1 MSLEEG
7 ARLQGVGMYM
17 TQQSTMLENAYFKF
31 VQRWVMDG
39 GRIRQLLTDAKS
51 HADVGDMLLASQLYT
66 KATEI
71 EPNNAAAWY
80 GLGVIQTARGFP
92 EDSRLAFEKANL
104 IDPEHAPTA
113 ANLAVLLEDVNPV
126 RSYELATM
134 AIGKLGSI
142 QQLSLIIERQDRT
155 RPDNETVLST
165 DTEQYEEAP
174 MLESR
179 EINDDLSQSEGPL
192 IESRMIE
199 DDEEIILTSRPI
211 ETIEEVI
218 NNAKEML
225 ATNRANEA
233 LSSIRS
239 KLEKDGSMNYEL
251 WSLCATT
258 LSTLGHNNEALE
270 AIEYAIAIGD
280 DRAETHFN
288 HSQILKDMGK
298 NEQSLESISNALIS
312 DPEHVKSLIFMG
324 DLKIQQNEADEA
336 ISYWEK
342 AHALA
347 PDETL
352 IARVK
357 EARDGISKNN
367 GYDIGE
373 DLNMES
379 IDDRIAFARALSKEG
394 DYVNSVKA
402 WKRLLEVDRDS
413 PEIWNGMADSLS
425 AAGHVD
431 RALQCRQK
439 ANSLVV
445 EKTDDSIS
453 EPEEELDLISAGKE
467 AQEII
472 ENSQNSPEINANV
485 SIEWYN
491 KGINLLA
498 EERGAEALSSF
509 EKAIGG
515 APKEELELRVKA
527 QAGRGHALYQM
538 GKYGDSIRSY
548 HTAIA
553 MDPEGV
559 NGKLLYNMGSSY
571 ASLDL
576 FQDAVKCFTQAI
588 DRGLDGNDRAL
599 CKKQLSRC
607 KILAKEQAKRSRR

>member
-1 MSLEEG
+1 
-7 ARLQGVGMYM
+7 
-17 TQQSTMLENAYFKF
+17 
-31 VQRWVMDG
+31 MDG
-39 GRIRQLLTDAKS
+39 GRISQLLTDAKA

-80 GLGVIQTARGFP
+80 GLGVVQTARGFP
-92 EDSRLAFEKANL
+92 DDSRLAFEKANKL
-104 IDPEHAPTA
+104 DPEHAPTA
-113 ANLAVLLEDVNPV
+113 ANLAVLLENIDPV

-134 AIGKLGSI
+134 AVGKLGSI
-142 QQLSLIIERQDRT
+142 QQLSTIIESR
-155 RPDNETVLST
+155 NESIVDSDAVKLT
-165 DTEQYEEAP
+165 DIEQNEEVP

-179 EINDDLSQSEGPL
+179 ETNDDFSKSEEIPI
-192 IESRMIE
+192 IESRKIE
-199 DDEEIILTSRPI
+199 DQEVILLESRPV
-211 ETIEEVI
+211 ETIDEVI

-239 KLEKDGSMNYEL
+239 RLETDGSMNYEL

-258 LSTLGHNNEALE
+258 LYMIGHNNEALE

-280 DRAETHFN
+280 DRAKTHFN
-288 HSQILKDMGK
+288 HSQILKELGK
-298 NEQSLESISNALIS
+298 IEQSSQSISNALIS
-312 DPEHVKSLIFMG
+312 DPEHINSLISMG
-324 DLKIQQNEADEA
+324 EIKIQQNETEEA
-336 ISYWEK
+336 ISFWERAYTISSDEELMIRIQK
-342 AHALA
+342 AKDSVSK
-347 PDETL
+347 DEE
-352 IARVK
+352 I
-357 EARDGISKNN
+357 ES
-367 GYDIGE
+367 GE
-373 DLNMES
+373 ELVMES
-379 IDDRIAFARALSKEG
+379 IDEKISIARALTEDG

-402 WKRLLEVDRDS
+402 WKRLLEVKRDS

-439 ANSLVV
+439 ANSLIMEERDGSV
-445 EKTDDSIS
+445 S
-453 EPEEELDLISAGKE
+453 EPEEELDLIAAGKE
-467 AQEII
+467 AQEIM
-472 ENSQNSPEINANV
+472 ENTDNSPEVDANI

-498 EERGAEALSSF
+498 EERGSEALSSF

-548 HTAIA
+548 HTAIS

-559 NGKLLYNMGSSY
+559 SGKLLYNMGSSY
-571 ASLDL
+571 ASLEL
-576 FQDAVKCFTQAI
+576 FQDAVKCFIQAI
-588 DRGLDGNDRAL
+588 DRGLDDNDRAL

-607 KILAKEQAKRSRR
+607 KILAKEQARRASR

>member
-1 MSLEEG
+1 
-7 ARLQGVGMYM
+7 
-17 TQQSTMLENAYFKF
+17 
-31 VQRWVMDG
+31 MDG
-39 GRIRQLLTDAKS
+39 GRISQLLTDAKA

-80 GLGVIQTARGFP
+80 GLGVVQTARGFP
-92 EDSRLAFEKANL
+92 DDSRLAFEKANML
-104 IDPEHAPTA
+104 DPEHAPTA
-113 ANLAVLLEDVNPV
+113 ANLAVLLENIDPV

-134 AIGKLGSI
+134 AVEKLGSI
-142 QQLSLIIERQDRT
+142 QQLSIIIESR
-155 RPDNETVLST
+155 NESIVDSEAVKLT
-165 DTEQYEEAP
+165 DIEQNEEAP

-179 EINDDLSQSEGPL
+179 EINDDLSKSEEIPI
-192 IESRMIE
+192 IESRKIE
-199 DDEEIILTSRPI
+199 DQEDILLEARSV
-211 ETIEEVI
+211 ETIDEVI

-239 KLEKDGSMNYEL
+239 RLETDGSMNYEL

-258 LSTLGHNNEALE
+258 LYMIGHNNEALE

-280 DRAETHFN
+280 DRAKTHFN
-288 HSQILKDMGK
+288 HSQILKELGK
-298 NEQSLESISNALIS
+298 IEQSLQSISNALIS
-312 DPEHVKSLIFMG
+312 DPEHINSLISMG
-324 DLKIQQNEADEA
+324 EIKIQQNETDEA
-336 ISYWEK
+336 ISFWERAYRISSDEELMIRIQK
-342 AHALA
+342 AKDSVSE
-347 PDETL
+347 DEEIESGEEL
-352 IARVK
+352 IA
-357 EARDGISKNN
+357 
-367 GYDIGE
+367 
-373 DLNMES
+373 ES
-379 IDDRIAFARALSKEG
+379 IDEKISIARALTEDG

-402 WKRLLEVDRDS
+402 WKRLLEVNRDS
-413 PEIWNGMADSLS
+413 PDIWNGMADSLS

-439 ANSLVV
+439 ANSLIM
-445 EKTDDSIS
+445 EERDDSIS
-453 EPEEELDLISAGKE
+453 EPEEELDLIAAGKE

-472 ENSQNSPEINANV
+472 ENTDNSPEVDANI

-498 EERGAEALSSF
+498 EERGSEALSSF

-548 HTAIA
+548 HTAIS

-559 NGKLLYNMGSSY
+559 SGKLLYNMGSSY
-571 ASLDL
+571 ASLEL
-576 FQDAVKCFTQAI
+576 FQDAVKCFIQAI
-588 DRGLDGNDRAL
+588 DRGLDDNDRAL

-607 KILAKEQAKRSRR
+607 KILAKEQARRASR

>member
-1 MSLEEG
+1 
-7 ARLQGVGMYM
+7 
-17 TQQSTMLENAYFKF
+17 
-31 VQRWVMDG
+31 MDG
-39 GRIRQLLTDAKS
+39 GRISQLLTDAKA

-80 GLGVIQTARGFP
+80 GLGVGQTARGFP
-92 EDSRLAFEKANL
+92 DDSRHAFEKANML
-104 IDPEHAPTA
+104 DPEHAPTA
-113 ANLAVLLEDVNPV
+113 ANLAVLLENIDPV

-134 AIGKLGSI
+134 AVGKLGSI
-142 QQLSLIIERQDRT
+142 QQLSTIIESR
-155 RPDNETVLST
+155 NESIVDSDAVKLT
-165 DTEQYEEAP
+165 DIEQNEEVP

-179 EINDDLSQSEGPL
+179 ETNDDFSKSEEMPI
-192 IESRMIE
+192 IESRKIE
-199 DDEEIILTSRPI
+199 DQEVILLESRPV
-211 ETIEEVI
+211 ETIDEVI

-239 KLEKDGSMNYEL
+239 RLETDGSMNYEL

-258 LSTLGHNNEALE
+258 LYMIGHNNEALE

-280 DRAETHFN
+280 DRAKTHFN
-288 HSQILKDMGK
+288 HSQILKELGK
-298 NEQSLESISNALIS
+298 IEQSSQSISNALIS
-312 DPEHVKSLIFMG
+312 DPEHINSLISMG
-324 DLKIQQNEADEA
+324 EIKIQQNETEEA
-336 ISYWEK
+336 ISFWERAYTISSDEELMIRIQK
-342 AHALA
+342 AKDSVSK
-347 PDETL
+347 DEE
-352 IARVK
+352 I
-357 EARDGISKNN
+357 ES
-367 GYDIGE
+367 GE
-373 DLNMES
+373 ELVMES
-379 IDDRIAFARALSKEG
+379 IDEKISIARALTEDG

-402 WKRLLEVDRDS
+402 WKRLLEVKRDS

-439 ANSLVV
+439 ANSLIM
-445 EKTDDSIS
+445 EERDDSVS
-453 EPEEELDLISAGKE
+453 EPEEELDLIAAGKE
-467 AQEII
+467 AQEIM
-472 ENSQNSPEINANV
+472 ENTDNSPEVDANI

-498 EERGAEALSSF
+498 EERGSEALSSF

-548 HTAIA
+548 HTAIS

-559 NGKLLYNMGSSY
+559 SGKLLYNMGSSY
-571 ASLDL
+571 ASLEL
-576 FQDAVKCFTQAI
+576 FQDAVKCFIQAI
-588 DRGLDGNDRAL
+588 DRGLDDNDRAL

-607 KILAKEQAKRSRR
+607 KILAKEQARRASR

>member
-1 MSLEEG
+1 
-7 ARLQGVGMYM
+7 
-17 TQQSTMLENAYFKF
+17 
-31 VQRWVMDG
+31 MDG
-39 GRIRQLLTDAKS
+39 GRISQLLTDAKA

-80 GLGVIQTARGFP
+80 GLGVVQTARGFP
-92 EDSRLAFEKANL
+92 DDSRHAFEKANML
-104 IDPEHAPTA
+104 DPEHAPTA
-113 ANLAVLLEDVNPV
+113 ANLAVLLENIDPV

-134 AIGKLGSI
+134 AVGKLGSI
-142 QQLSLIIERQDRT
+142 QQLSTIIESR
-155 RPDNETVLST
+155 NESIVDSDAVKLT
-165 DTEQYEEAP
+165 DIEQNEEVP

-179 EINDDLSQSEGPL
+179 ETNDDFSKSEEMPI
-192 IESRMIE
+192 IESRKIE
-199 DDEEIILTSRPI
+199 DQEVILLESRPV
-211 ETIEEVI
+211 ETIDEVI

-239 KLEKDGSMNYEL
+239 RLETDGSMNYEL

-258 LSTLGHNNEALE
+258 LYMIGHNNEALE

-280 DRAETHFN
+280 DRAKTHFN
-288 HSQILKDMGK
+288 HSQILKELGK
-298 NEQSLESISNALIS
+298 IEQSLQSISNALIS
-312 DPEHVKSLIFMG
+312 DPEHINSLISMG
-324 DLKIQQNEADEA
+324 EIKIQQNETEEA
-336 ISYWEK
+336 ISFWERAYTISSDEELMIRIQK
-342 AHALA
+342 AKDSVSK
-347 PDETL
+347 DEE
-352 IARVK
+352 I
-357 EARDGISKNN
+357 ES
-367 GYDIGE
+367 GE
-373 DLNMES
+373 ELVMES
-379 IDDRIAFARALSKEG
+379 IDEKISIARALTEDG

-402 WKRLLEVDRDS
+402 WKRLLEVKRDS

-439 ANSLVV
+439 ANSLIMEERGGSV
-445 EKTDDSIS
+445 S
-453 EPEEELDLISAGKE
+453 EPEEELDLIAAGKE
-467 AQEII
+467 AQEIM
-472 ENSQNSPEINANV
+472 ENTDNSPEVDANI

-498 EERGAEALSSF
+498 EERGSEALSSF

-548 HTAIA
+548 HTAIS

-559 NGKLLYNMGSSY
+559 SGKLLYNMGSSY
-571 ASLDL
+571 ASLEL
-576 FQDAVKCFTQAI
+576 FQDAVKCFIQAI
-588 DRGLDGNDRAL
+588 DRGLDDNDRAL

-607 KILAKEQAKRSRR
+607 KILAKEQARRASR

>member
-1 MSLEEG
+1 
-7 ARLQGVGMYM
+7 
-17 TQQSTMLENAYFKF
+17 
-31 VQRWVMDG
+31 MDG

-80 GLGVIQTARGFP
+80 GLGVVQTARGFP
-92 EDSRLAFEKANL
+92 DDSRLAFEKANML
-104 IDPEHAPTA
+104 DPEHAPTA
-113 ANLAVLLEDVNPV
+113 ANLAVLLENIDPV

-134 AIGKLGSI
+134 AVEKLGSI
-142 QQLSLIIERQDRT
+142 QQLSIIIESR
-155 RPDNETVLST
+155 NESIVDSEAVKLT
-165 DTEQYEEAP
+165 DIEQNEEAP

-179 EINDDLSQSEGPL
+179 EINDDLSKSEEIPI
-192 IESRMIE
+192 IESRKIE
-199 DDEEIILTSRPI
+199 DQEDILLEARSV
-211 ETIEEVI
+211 ETIDEVI

-239 KLEKDGSMNYEL
+239 RLETDGSMNYEL
-251 WSLCATT
+251 WSLCATA
-258 LSTLGHNNEALE
+258 LYMIGHNNEALE

-280 DRAETHFN
+280 DRAKTHFN
-288 HSQILKDMGK
+288 HSQILKELGK
-298 NEQSLESISNALIS
+298 IEQSLQSISNALIS
-312 DPEHVKSLIFMG
+312 DPEHINSLISMG
-324 DLKIQQNEADEA
+324 EIKIQQNETDEA
-336 ISYWEK
+336 ISFWERAYRISSDEELMIRIQK
-342 AHALA
+342 AKDSVSE
-347 PDETL
+347 DEEIESGEEL
-352 IARVK
+352 IA
-357 EARDGISKNN
+357 
-367 GYDIGE
+367 
-373 DLNMES
+373 ES
-379 IDDRIAFARALSKEG
+379 IDEKISIARALTEDG

-402 WKRLLEVDRDS
+402 WKRLLEVNRDS
-413 PEIWNGMADSLS
+413 PDIWNGMADSLS

-439 ANSLVV
+439 ANSLIM
-445 EKTDDSIS
+445 EERDDSIS
-453 EPEEELDLISAGKE
+453 EPEEELDLIAAGKE

-472 ENSQNSPEINANV
+472 ENTDNSPEVDANI

-498 EERGAEALSSF
+498 EERGSEALSSF

-548 HTAIA
+548 HTAIS

-559 NGKLLYNMGSSY
+559 SGKLLYNMGSSY
-571 ASLDL
+571 ASLEL
-576 FQDAVKCFTQAI
+576 FQDAVKCFIQAI
-588 DRGLDGNDRAL
+588 DRGLDDNDRAL

-607 KILAKEQAKRSRR
+607 KILAKEQARRASR

>member
-1 MSLEEG
+1 
-7 ARLQGVGMYM
+7 
-17 TQQSTMLENAYFKF
+17 
-31 VQRWVMDG
+31 MDG

-80 GLGVIQTARGFP
+80 GLGVVQTARGFP
-92 EDSRLAFEKANL
+92 DDSRLAFEKANML
-104 IDPEHAPTA
+104 DPEHAPTA
-113 ANLAVLLEDVNPV
+113 ANLAVLLENIDPV

-134 AIGKLGSI
+134 AVEKLGSI
-142 QQLSLIIERQDRT
+142 QQLSIIIESR
-155 RPDNETVLST
+155 NESIVDSEAVKLT
-165 DTEQYEEAP
+165 DIEQNEEAP

-179 EINDDLSQSEGPL
+179 EINDDLSKSEEIPI
-192 IESRMIE
+192 IESRKIE
-199 DDEEIILTSRPI
+199 DQEDILLEARSV
-211 ETIEEVI
+211 ETIDEVI

-239 KLEKDGSMNYEL
+239 RLETDGSMNYEL

-258 LSTLGHNNEALE
+258 LYMIGHNNEALE

-280 DRAETHFN
+280 DRAKTHFN
-288 HSQILKDMGK
+288 HSQILKELGK
-298 NEQSLESISNALIS
+298 IEQSSQSISNALIS
-312 DPEHVKSLIFMG
+312 DPEHINSLISMG
-324 DLKIQQNEADEA
+324 EIKIQQNETDEA
-336 ISYWEK
+336 ISFWERAYRISSDEELMIRIQK
-342 AHALA
+342 AKDSVSE
-347 PDETL
+347 DEEIESGEEL
-352 IARVK
+352 IA
-357 EARDGISKNN
+357 
-367 GYDIGE
+367 
-373 DLNMES
+373 ES
-379 IDDRIAFARALSKEG
+379 IDEKISIARALTEDG

-402 WKRLLEVDRDS
+402 WKRLLEVNRDS
-413 PEIWNGMADSLS
+413 PDIWNGMADSLS

-439 ANSLVV
+439 ANSLIM
-445 EKTDDSIS
+445 EERDDSIS
-453 EPEEELDLISAGKE
+453 EPEEELDLIAAGKE

-472 ENSQNSPEINANV
+472 ENTDNSPEVDANI

-498 EERGAEALSSF
+498 EERGSEALSSF

-548 HTAIA
+548 HTAIS

-559 NGKLLYNMGSSY
+559 SGKLLYNMGSSY
-571 ASLDL
+571 ASLEL
-576 FQDAVKCFTQAI
+576 FQDAVKCFIQAI
-588 DRGLDGNDRAL
+588 DRGLDDNDRAL

-607 KILAKEQAKRSRR
+607 KILAKEQARRASR

>member
-1 MSLEEG
+1 
-7 ARLQGVGMYM
+7 
-17 TQQSTMLENAYFKF
+17 
-31 VQRWVMDG
+31 MDG

-80 GLGVIQTARGFP
+80 GLGVVQTARGFP
-92 EDSRLAFEKANL
+92 DDSRLAFEKANML
-104 IDPEHAPTA
+104 DPEHAPTA
-113 ANLAVLLEDVNPV
+113 ANLAVLLENIDPM

-134 AIGKLGSI
+134 AVGKLGSI
-142 QQLSLIIERQDRT
+142 QQLSTIIESR
-155 RPDNETVLST
+155 NETIVDSEAVKLT
-165 DTEQYEEAP
+165 DIEQNEEVP

-179 EINDDLSQSEGPL
+179 VTNDDFSKSEEMPI
-192 IESRMIE
+192 IESRKIE
-199 DDEEIILTSRPI
+199 DQEDILLEARPV
-211 ETIEEVI
+211 ETIDEVI

-225 ATNRANEA
+225 ATNRPNEA

-239 KLEKDGSMNYEL
+239 RLETDGSMNFEL

-258 LSTLGHNNEALE
+258 LYMIGHNNEALE

-280 DRAETHFN
+280 DRAKTHFN
-288 HSQILKDMGK
+288 HSQILKELGK
-298 NEQSLESISNALIS
+298 IEQSLQSISNALIS
-312 DPEHVKSLIFMG
+312 DPEHINSLISMG
-324 DLKIQQNEADEA
+324 EIKMQQNETDEA
-336 ISYWEK
+336 ISFWERAYTISSDEELMIRIQK
-342 AHALA
+342 AKDSVSK
-347 PDETL
+347 DEEIESDEEL
-352 IARVK
+352 V
-357 EARDGISKNN
+357 
-367 GYDIGE
+367 
-373 DLNMES
+373 MES
-379 IDDRIAFARALSKEG
+379 IDEKISIARALTEDG

-402 WKRLLEVDRDS
+402 WKRLLEVNRDS

-439 ANSLVV
+439 ANSLIM
-445 EKTDDSIS
+445 EERDGSIS
-453 EPEEELDLISAGKE
+453 EPEEKLDLIAAGKE
-467 AQEII
+467 AQEIM
-472 ENSQNSPEINANV
+472 ENTDNSPEVDANI

-498 EERGAEALSSF
+498 EERGSEALSSF

-548 HTAIA
+548 HTAIS

-559 NGKLLYNMGSSY
+559 SGKLLYNMGSSY
-571 ASLDL
+571 ASLEL
-576 FQDAVKCFTQAI
+576 FQDAVKCFIQAI
-588 DRGLDGNDRAL
+588 DRGLDDNDRAL

-607 KILAKEQAKRSRR
+607 KILAKEQARRASR

>member
-1 MSLEEG
+1 M
-7 ARLQGVGMYM
+7 
-17 TQQSTMLENAYFKF
+17 
-31 VQRWVMDG
+31 
-39 GRIRQLLTDAKS
+39 QLLTDAKS

-80 GLGVIQTARGFP
+80 GLGVVQTARGFP
-92 EDSRLAFEKANL
+92 DDSRHAFEKANML
-104 IDPEHAPTA
+104 DPEHAPTA
-113 ANLAVLLEDVNPV
+113 ANLAVLLENIDPV

-134 AIGKLGSI
+134 AVGKLGSI
-142 QQLSLIIERQDRT
+142 QQLSTIIESR
-155 RPDNETVLST
+155 NESIVDSDAVKLT
-165 DTEQYEEAP
+165 DIEQNEEVP

-179 EINDDLSQSEGPL
+179 ETNDDFSKSEEMPI
-192 IESRMIE
+192 IESRKIE
-199 DDEEIILTSRPI
+199 DQEVILLESRPV
-211 ETIEEVI
+211 ETIDEVI

-239 KLEKDGSMNYEL
+239 RLETDGSMNYEL

-258 LSTLGHNNEALE
+258 LYMIGHNNEALE

-280 DRAETHFN
+280 DRAKTHFN
-288 HSQILKDMGK
+288 HSQILKELGK
-298 NEQSLESISNALIS
+298 IEQSSQSISNALIS
-312 DPEHVKSLIFMG
+312 DPEHINSLISMG
-324 DLKIQQNEADEA
+324 EIKIQQNETEEA
-336 ISYWEK
+336 ISFWERAYTISSDEELMIRIQK
-342 AHALA
+342 AKDSVSK
-347 PDETL
+347 DEE
-352 IARVK
+352 I
-357 EARDGISKNN
+357 ES
-367 GYDIGE
+367 GE
-373 DLNMES
+373 ELVMES
-379 IDDRIAFARALSKEG
+379 IDEKISIARALTEDG

-402 WKRLLEVDRDS
+402 WKRLLEVKRDS

-439 ANSLVV
+439 ANSLIMEERDGSV
-445 EKTDDSIS
+445 S
-453 EPEEELDLISAGKE
+453 EPEEELDLIAAGKE
-467 AQEII
+467 AQEIM
-472 ENSQNSPEINANV
+472 ENTDNSPEVDANI

-498 EERGAEALSSF
+498 EERGSEALSSF

-548 HTAIA
+548 HTAIS

-559 NGKLLYNMGSSY
+559 SGKLLYNMGSSY
-571 ASLDL
+571 ASLEL
-576 FQDAVKCFTQAI
+576 FQDAVKCFIQAI
-588 DRGLDGNDRAL
+588 DRGLDDNDRAL

-607 KILAKEQAKRSRR
+607 KILAKEQARRASR

>member
-1 MSLEEG
+1 
-7 ARLQGVGMYM
+7 
-17 TQQSTMLENAYFKF
+17 
-31 VQRWVMDG
+31 MDG
-39 GRIRQLLTDAKS
+39 GRISQLLTDAKA

-80 GLGVIQTARGFP
+80 GLGVVQTARGFP
-92 EDSRLAFEKANL
+92 DDSRHAFEKANML
-104 IDPEHAPTA
+104 DPEHAPTA
-113 ANLAVLLEDVNPV
+113 ANLAVLLENIDPV

-134 AIGKLGSI
+134 AVGKLGSI
-142 QQLSLIIERQDRT
+142 QQLSTIIESR
-155 RPDNETVLST
+155 NESIVDSDAVKLT
-165 DTEQYEEAP
+165 DIEQNEEVP

-179 EINDDLSQSEGPL
+179 ETNDDFSKSEEMPI
-192 IESRMIE
+192 IESRKIE
-199 DDEEIILTSRPI
+199 DQEVILLESRPV
-211 ETIEEVI
+211 ETIDEVI

-239 KLEKDGSMNYEL
+239 RLETDGSMNYEL

-258 LSTLGHNNEALE
+258 LYMIGHNNEALE

-280 DRAETHFN
+280 DRAKTHFN
-288 HSQILKDMGK
+288 HSQILKELGK
-298 NEQSLESISNALIS
+298 IEQSSQSISNALIS
-312 DPEHVKSLIFMG
+312 DPEHINSLISMG
-324 DLKIQQNEADEA
+324 EIKIQQNETEEA
-336 ISYWEK
+336 ISFWERAYTISSDEELMIRIQK
-342 AHALA
+342 AKDSVSK
-347 PDETL
+347 DEE
-352 IARVK
+352 I
-357 EARDGISKNN
+357 ES
-367 GYDIGE
+367 GE
-373 DLNMES
+373 ELVMES
-379 IDDRIAFARALSKEG
+379 IDEKISIARALTEDG

-402 WKRLLEVDRDS
+402 WKRLLEVKRDS

-439 ANSLVV
+439 ANSLIMEERDGSV
-445 EKTDDSIS
+445 S
-453 EPEEELDLISAGKE
+453 EPEEELDLIAAGKE
-467 AQEII
+467 AQEIM
-472 ENSQNSPEINANV
+472 ENTDNSPEVDANI

-498 EERGAEALSSF
+498 EERGSEALSSF

-548 HTAIA
+548 HTAIS

-559 NGKLLYNMGSSY
+559 SGKLLYNMGSSY
-571 ASLDL
+571 ASLEL
-576 FQDAVKCFTQAI
+576 FQDAVKCFIQAI
-588 DRGLDGNDRAL
+588 DRGLDDNDRAL

-607 KILAKEQAKRSRR
+607 KILAKEQARRASR

>member
-1 MSLEEG
+1 
-7 ARLQGVGMYM
+7 
-17 TQQSTMLENAYFKF
+17 
-31 VQRWVMDG
+31 MDG
-39 GRIRQLLTDAKS
+39 GRISQLLTDAKA

-80 GLGVIQTARGFP
+80 GLGVVQTARGFP
-92 EDSRLAFEKANL
+92 DDSRHAFEKANML
-104 IDPEHAPTA
+104 DPGHAPTA
-113 ANLAVLLEDVNPV
+113 ANLAVLLENIDPV

-134 AIGKLGSI
+134 AVGKLGSI
-142 QQLSLIIERQDRT
+142 QQLSTIIESR
-155 RPDNETVLST
+155 NESIVDSDAVKLT
-165 DTEQYEEAP
+165 DIEQNEEVP

-179 EINDDLSQSEGPL
+179 ETNDDFSKSEEMPI
-192 IESRMIE
+192 IESRKIE
-199 DDEEIILTSRPI
+199 DQEVILLESRPV
-211 ETIEEVI
+211 ETIDEVI

-239 KLEKDGSMNYEL
+239 RLETDGSMNYEL

-258 LSTLGHNNEALE
+258 LYMIGHNNEALE

-280 DRAETHFN
+280 DRAKTHFN
-288 HSQILKDMGK
+288 HSQILKELGK
-298 NEQSLESISNALIS
+298 IEQSSQSISNALIS
-312 DPEHVKSLIFMG
+312 DPEHINSLISMG
-324 DLKIQQNEADEA
+324 EIKIQQNETEEA
-336 ISYWEK
+336 ISFWERAYTISSDEELMIRIQK
-342 AHALA
+342 AKDSVSK
-347 PDETL
+347 DEE
-352 IARVK
+352 I
-357 EARDGISKNN
+357 ES
-367 GYDIGE
+367 GE
-373 DLNMES
+373 ELVMES
-379 IDDRIAFARALSKEG
+379 IDEKISIARALTEDG

-402 WKRLLEVDRDS
+402 WKRLLEVKRDS

-439 ANSLVV
+439 ANSLIMEERDGSV
-445 EKTDDSIS
+445 S
-453 EPEEELDLISAGKE
+453 EPEEELDLIAAGKE
-467 AQEII
+467 AQEIM
-472 ENSQNSPEINANV
+472 ENTDNSPEVDANI

-498 EERGAEALSSF
+498 EERGSEALSSF

-548 HTAIA
+548 HTAIS

-559 NGKLLYNMGSSY
+559 SGKLLYNMGSSY
-571 ASLDL
+571 ASLEL
-576 FQDAVKCFTQAI
+576 FQDAVKCFIQAI
-588 DRGLDGNDRAL
+588 DRGLDDNDRAL

-607 KILAKEQAKRSRR
+607 KILAKEQARRASR

>member
-1 MSLEEG
+1 
-7 ARLQGVGMYM
+7 
-17 TQQSTMLENAYFKF
+17 
-31 VQRWVMDG
+31 MDG
-39 GRIRQLLTDAKS
+39 GRIRQLLTDAKA

-80 GLGVIQTARGFP
+80 GLGVVQTARGFP
-92 EDSRLAFEKANL
+92 DDSRLAFEKANML
-104 IDPEHAPTA
+104 DPEHAPTA
-113 ANLAVLLEDVNPV
+113 ANLAVLLENIDPV

-134 AIGKLGSI
+134 AVGKLGSI
-142 QQLSLIIERQDRT
+142 QQLSAIIESR
-155 RPDNETVLST
+155 NESIVDSDAVKLT
-165 DTEQYEEAP
+165 DIEQNEEVP

-179 EINDDLSQSEGPL
+179 ETNDDFSKSEEIPI
-192 IESRMIE
+192 IESRKIE
-199 DDEEIILTSRPI
+199 HQEDILLEARPV
-211 ETIEEVI
+211 ETIDEVI

-239 KLEKDGSMNYEL
+239 RLETDGSMNYEL

-258 LSTLGHNNEALE
+258 LYMIGHNNEALE

-280 DRAETHFN
+280 DRAKTHFN
-288 HSQILKDMGK
+288 HSQILKELGK
-298 NEQSLESISNALIS
+298 IEQSLQSISNALIS
-312 DPEHVKSLIFMG
+312 DPEHINSLISMG
-324 DLKIQQNEADEA
+324 EIKIQQNETEEA
-336 ISYWEK
+336 ISFWERAYTISSDEELMIRIQK
-342 AHALA
+342 AKDSVSK
-347 PDETL
+347 DEE
-352 IARVK
+352 I
-357 EARDGISKNN
+357 ES
-367 GYDIGE
+367 GE
-373 DLNMES
+373 ELVMES
-379 IDDRIAFARALSKEG
+379 IDEKISIARALTEDG

-402 WKRLLEVDRDS
+402 WKRLLEVNRDS

-439 ANSLVV
+439 ANSLIM
-445 EKTDDSIS
+445 EERDGSIS
-453 EPEEELDLISAGKE
+453 EPEEELDLIAAGKE
-467 AQEII
+467 AQEIM
-472 ENSQNSPEINANV
+472 ENTENSPEVDANI

-498 EERGAEALSSF
+498 EERGSEALSSF

-548 HTAIA
+548 HTAIS
-553 MDPEGV
+553 MNPEGV
-559 NGKLLYNMGSSY
+559 SGKLLYNMGSSY
-571 ASLDL
+571 ASLEL
-576 FQDAVKCFTQAI
+576 FQDAVKCFIQAI
-588 DRGLDGNDRAL
+588 DRGLDDNDRAL

-607 KILAKEQAKRSRR
+607 KILAKEQARRASR